1 MENNLNIV
9 KSEFKELPNNIEAE
23 QSVIGSILVT
33 NEIFDEISTIIS
45 SINFYDPMHQKI
57 YNAIES
63 LIYKGMLANPIT
75 LKNYFEDEKDDLD
88 VPEYLVKITKFSTSI
103 RQAIEY
109 SKIIYDMFVRRELI
123 KISEQTID
131 NAKITDL
138 DSSGQNIIENSE
150 RLLFDLAEKGSFN
163 SSLIKF
169 DDAMKQTI
177 EMASAAY
184 KNEGG
189 IVGVPTGLRDLDDKL
204 GGLHQSD
211 LIIIAGRPS
220 MGKTSLAT
228 NIAFNAAKHIQD
240 NQKKSSVAFFS
251 LEMSSEQLST
261 RILSEQARIGSND
274 IRRGRISDEQFD
286 QFLETSKNIA
296 ELPLFIDETPA
307 ISIAAMSN
315 RARRIK
321 RLHGLDMIVV
331 DYIQLMRGT
340 TYNKDGRVQEISQIT
355 QGLKAIAKELGV
367 PVVALSQLSRQ
378 VEQRDDHKPQLADLR
393 ESGSIEQ
400 DADVVMFVYREGYY
414 LQRKE
419 PREATVEHAEW
430 QAKMNE
436 VAHLAE
442 IIIGKQRHGP
452 IGKVTLEFEKDLQNL
467 KILKLIKFKYKTLML
482 TSLYENTILKN
493 PKFIILI
500 LFITLISFGY
510 YSKDFRLD
518 ASSET
523 LLIEDD
529 PDLEY
534 LREITNRYGSKEFLV
549 LTYTPNEGM
558 ISNTS
563 INNLLSLKYKIQS
576 LDWVHSVI
584 TLLDIPLL
592 NNTDAPLQERLKG
605 FKTLKDE
612 DVDKNRGFKEILE
625 SPVFRNFVI
634 SESGKTSGIIVNI
647 KQNPILEDIE
657 NRSKKEIDEHRDK
670 IKKQNHK
677 NILEIRDVIKSY
689 DDVGKIY
696 LGGIPM
702 IADDMMTFIKSDIIV
717 FGLGVLLFIIAT
729 LWFVFKK

>member
-1 MENNLNIV
+1 MENNLSIV
-9 KSEFKELPNNIEAE
+9 KDKFKELPNNIEAE

-33 NEIFDEISTIIS
+33 NEIFDEINTIIS
-45 SINFYDPMHQKI
+45 SINFYDPTHQKI
-57 YNAIES
+57 FNAIEN

-75 LKNYFEDEKDDLD
+75 LKNYFDDEKDDLNI
-88 VPEYLVKITKFSTSI
+88 PEYLVKITKFSTSV
-103 RQAIEY
+103 RQGIEH

-131 NAKITDL
+131 SAKINDL
-138 DSSGQNIIENSE
+138 ESNGQSIIENSE
-150 RLLFDLAEKGSFN
+150 KLLFDLAEKGSFN

-228 NIAFNAAKHIQD
+228 NIAFNAAKYIQD
-240 NQKKSSVAFFS
+240 NRKKSSIAFFS

-274 IRRGRISDEQFD
+274 IRRGRISDDQFD

-340 TYNKDGRVQEISQIT
+340 SYNKDGRVQEISQIT

-378 VEQRDDHKPQLADLR
+378 VEQRDDHKPQLSDLR

-452 IGKVTLEFEKDLQNL
+452 IGKVTLEFEERFT
-467 KILKLIKFKYKTLML
+467 KFKDTQ
-482 TSLYENTILKN
+482 
-493 PKFIILI
+493 
-500 LFITLISFGY
+500 
-510 YSKDFRLD
+510 
-518 ASSET
+518 
-523 LLIEDD
+523 
-529 PDLEY
+529 
-534 LREITNRYGSKEFLV
+534 
-549 LTYTPNEGM
+549 
-558 ISNTS
+558 
-563 INNLLSLKYKIQS
+563 IN
-576 LDWVHSVI
+576 
-584 TLLDIPLL
+584 
-592 NNTDAPLQERLKG
+592 
-605 FKTLKDE
+605 
-612 DVDKNRGFKEILE
+612 
-625 SPVFRNFVI
+625 
-634 SESGKTSGIIVNI
+634 
-647 KQNPILEDIE
+647 
-657 NRSKKEIDEHRDK
+657 
-670 IKKQNHK
+670 
-677 NILEIRDVIKSY
+677 
-689 DDVGKIY
+689 
-696 LGGIPM
+696 
-702 IADDMMTFIKSDIIV
+702 
-717 FGLGVLLFIIAT
+717 
-729 LWFVFKK
+729 

>member
-1 MENNLNIV
+1 MDNNLSIV
-9 KSEFKELPNNIEAE
+9 KDQFKELPNNIEAE
-23 QSVIGSILVT
+23 QAVIGSILVS
-33 NEIFDEISTIIS
+33 NDIFDEISTIIS

-57 YNAIES
+57 YEAIES
-63 LIYKGMLANPIT
+63 LVYKGMLANPIT
-75 LKNYFEDEKDDLD
+75 LKNYFEDEKDDLN
-88 VPEYLVKITKFSTSI
+88 VPEYLVKITKFSTTV

-131 NAKITDL
+131 SAKLNEL
-138 DSSGQNIIENSE
+138 DTNGQTIIENSE

-163 SSLIKF
+163 SSLVKF
-169 DDAMKQTI
+169 DEAMKQTI

-184 KNEGG
+184 KNEEG

-228 NIAFNAAKHIQD
+228 NIAFNAAQKLQD
-240 NQKKSSVAFFS
+240 SGKKSSIAFFS

-261 RILSEQARIGSND
+261 RIISEQARISSND

-286 QFLETSKNIA
+286 KFLETSKNIA
-296 ELPLFIDETPA
+296 ELPLYIDETPA

-321 RLHGLDMIVV
+321 RLFGLDMIVV

-355 QGLKAIAKELGV
+355 QGLKAIAKELAV

-436 VAHLAE
+436 VAHLAQ

-452 IGKVTLEFEKDLQNL
+452 IGNVTLEFEERFT
-467 KILKLIKFKYKTLML
+467 KFKDTQ
-482 TSLYENTILKN
+482 
-493 PKFIILI
+493 
-500 LFITLISFGY
+500 
-510 YSKDFRLD
+510 
-518 ASSET
+518 
-523 LLIEDD
+523 
-529 PDLEY
+529 
-534 LREITNRYGSKEFLV
+534 
-549 LTYTPNEGM
+549 
-558 ISNTS
+558 
-563 INNLLSLKYKIQS
+563 IN
-576 LDWVHSVI
+576 
-584 TLLDIPLL
+584 
-592 NNTDAPLQERLKG
+592 
-605 FKTLKDE
+605 
-612 DVDKNRGFKEILE
+612 
-625 SPVFRNFVI
+625 
-634 SESGKTSGIIVNI
+634 
-647 KQNPILEDIE
+647 
-657 NRSKKEIDEHRDK
+657 
-670 IKKQNHK
+670 
-677 NILEIRDVIKSY
+677 
-689 DDVGKIY
+689 
-696 LGGIPM
+696 
-702 IADDMMTFIKSDIIV
+702 
-717 FGLGVLLFIIAT
+717 
-729 LWFVFKK
+729 

>member
-1 MENNLNIV
+1 MEKNLNIV
-9 KSEFKELPNNIEAE
+9 KDNFKELPNNIEAE
-23 QSVIGSILVT
+23 QAVIGSILVT
-33 NEIFDEISTIIS
+33 NEIFDEISVIIS
-45 SINFYDPMHQKI
+45 NINFFDPMHQKI
-57 YNAIES
+57 FNSIES

-75 LKNYFEDEKDDLD
+75 LKNYFEDDKDDLNI
-88 VPEYLVKITKFSTSI
+88 PEYLVKITKFSTSA

-131 NAKITDL
+131 TAKLNDL
-138 DSSGQNIIENSE
+138 DTNGQNIIENSE

-163 SSLIKF
+163 SSLVKF

-228 NIAFNAAKHIQD
+228 NIAFHAANNIQD
-240 NQKKSSVAFFS
+240 SGRKSSVAFFS

-261 RILSEQARIGSND
+261 RILSEQAQISSND
-274 IRRGRISDEQFD
+274 IRRGRISNEQFD

-321 RLHGLDMIVV
+321 RLYGLDLVVV
-331 DYIQLMRGT
+331 DYIQLMRGAFN
-340 TYNKDGRVQEISQIT
+340 NKDGRVQEISQIT

-400 DADVVMFVYREGYY
+400 DADVVMFVYRESYY
-414 LQRKE
+414 LMRKK

-452 IGKVTLEFEKDLQNL
+452 IGNISLEFEERFT
-467 KILKLIKFKYKTLML
+467 KFKDTQ
-482 TSLYENTILKN
+482 
-493 PKFIILI
+493 
-500 LFITLISFGY
+500 
-510 YSKDFRLD
+510 
-518 ASSET
+518 
-523 LLIEDD
+523 
-529 PDLEY
+529 
-534 LREITNRYGSKEFLV
+534 
-549 LTYTPNEGM
+549 
-558 ISNTS
+558 
-563 INNLLSLKYKIQS
+563 NN
-576 LDWVHSVI
+576 
-584 TLLDIPLL
+584 
-592 NNTDAPLQERLKG
+592 
-605 FKTLKDE
+605 
-612 DVDKNRGFKEILE
+612 
-625 SPVFRNFVI
+625 
-634 SESGKTSGIIVNI
+634 
-647 KQNPILEDIE
+647 
-657 NRSKKEIDEHRDK
+657 
-670 IKKQNHK
+670 
-677 NILEIRDVIKSY
+677 
-689 DDVGKIY
+689 
-696 LGGIPM
+696 
-702 IADDMMTFIKSDIIV
+702 
-717 FGLGVLLFIIAT
+717 
-729 LWFVFKK
+729 

>member
-1 MENNLNIV
+1 MENNLSIV
-9 KSEFKELPNNIEAE
+9 KDQFKELPNNIEAE
-23 QSVIGSILVT
+23 QAVIGSILVS
-33 NEIFDEISTIIS
+33 NDIFDEISTIIS
-45 SINFYDPMHQKI
+45 NINFHDPMHQKI
-57 YNAIES
+57 FVAVES

-75 LKNYFEDEKDDLD
+75 LKNYFEDEKDDLNI
-88 VPEYLVKITKFSTSI
+88 PEYLVKITKFSTSV
-103 RQAIEY
+103 RQAVEY

-131 NAKITDL
+131 SAKLNEL
-138 DSSGQNIIENSE
+138 DTNGQTIIENSE

-163 SSLIKF
+163 SSLVKF
-169 DDAMKQTI
+169 DEAMKQTI

-184 KNEGG
+184 KNEEG

-228 NIAFNAAKHIQD
+228 NIAFNAAQKLQD
-240 NQKKSSVAFFS
+240 SGKKSSIAFFS

-261 RILSEQARIGSND
+261 RIISEQARISSND

-286 QFLETSKNIA
+286 KFLETSKNIA
-296 ELPLFIDETPA
+296 ELPLYIDETPA

-321 RLHGLDMIVV
+321 RLFGLDMIVV

-340 TYNKDGRVQEISQIT
+340 TFNKDGRVQEISQIT

-436 VAHLAE
+436 VAHLAQ

-452 IGKVTLEFEKDLQNL
+452 IGNVTLEFEERFT
-467 KILKLIKFKYKTLML
+467 KFKDTQ
-482 TSLYENTILKN
+482 
-493 PKFIILI
+493 
-500 LFITLISFGY
+500 
-510 YSKDFRLD
+510 
-518 ASSET
+518 
-523 LLIEDD
+523 
-529 PDLEY
+529 
-534 LREITNRYGSKEFLV
+534 
-549 LTYTPNEGM
+549 
-558 ISNTS
+558 
-563 INNLLSLKYKIQS
+563 IN
-576 LDWVHSVI
+576 
-584 TLLDIPLL
+584 
-592 NNTDAPLQERLKG
+592 
-605 FKTLKDE
+605 
-612 DVDKNRGFKEILE
+612 
-625 SPVFRNFVI
+625 
-634 SESGKTSGIIVNI
+634 
-647 KQNPILEDIE
+647 
-657 NRSKKEIDEHRDK
+657 
-670 IKKQNHK
+670 
-677 NILEIRDVIKSY
+677 
-689 DDVGKIY
+689 
-696 LGGIPM
+696 
-702 IADDMMTFIKSDIIV
+702 
-717 FGLGVLLFIIAT
+717 
-729 LWFVFKK
+729 